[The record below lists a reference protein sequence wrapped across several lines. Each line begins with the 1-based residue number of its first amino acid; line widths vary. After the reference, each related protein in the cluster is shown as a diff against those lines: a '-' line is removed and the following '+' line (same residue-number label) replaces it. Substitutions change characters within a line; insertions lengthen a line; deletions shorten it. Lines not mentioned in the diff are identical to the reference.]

1 MNGSINMPIYLWDT
15 NILIYYFNGDMD
27 NIVKKDVTNLMQK
40 SFQISVISKMEFLGF
55 TFSDENKKKAIE
67 FISYASINPLNDEIV
82 KRVIEIRQLK
92 RIKLPDA
99 IIAATAMELSATLIT
114 RNIKDFKQLGVDVF
128 NPFVIAE

>member
-55 TFSDENKKKAIE
+55 TFSDEDKKKAIE
-67 FISYASINPLNDEIV
+67 FISYASIKPLNDEIV

-99 IIAATAMELSATLIT
+99 IIAATAMELSAILIT
-114 RNIKDFKQLGVDVF
+114 RNIKDFKQLDVDVF